1 MAKKRVG
8 FGYYVS
14 MKRIREYQSIPIEK
28 RLEWLYQGNLLRM
41 SYPQEIKDLQDKFRR
56 GEI

>member
-8 FGYYVS
+8 FGYHVS
-14 MKRIREYQSIPIEK
+14 MEKIREYQSVSIEK

-41 SYPQEIKDLQDKFRR
+41 AYPKEIIELQDKFRQ
-56 GEI
+56 GKI

>member
-8 FGYYVS
+8 FSYHVS
-14 MKRIREYQSIPIEK
+14 MKRIREYQAIPIEK

-41 SYPQEIKDLQDKFRR
+41 SYPKEIIEQQDKFRN

>member
-8 FGYYVS
+8 FGYHVS
-14 MKRIREYQSIPIEK
+14 MKRIREYQAIPIEK